1 MEIGFPWWLSDR
13 ESSCNAGDSEDV
25 GLIPGLGR
33 SPGGGNV
40 NPLQY
45 SRLVNPVD
53 RETWQATVHG
63 VTKSGTQLKRPRT
76 HTLRSSILTFKL
88 PVFLF

>member
-1 MEIGFPWWLSDR
+1 MEIGFPWLLSDKD
-13 ESSCNAGDSEDV
+13 STCNAGDIEDV
-25 GLIPGLGR
+25 GPLPGLGR

-63 VTKSGTQLKRPRT
+63 VTKSGTQHS
-76 HTLRSSILTFKL
+76 HTEIFYLNFQTPCVLMF
-88 PVFLF
+88 